1 MISSSFSSSSMVSSS
16 SSCSVRL
23 STLVKKITEIP
34 SPQNAS
40 IISSFYEYM
49 QEKGSSENHQVN
61 NLKVILDFAKF
72 LGPNSFYDV
81 KKREQII
88 CFLNKKIKPLEQD
101 PDKKWI
107 TTWNHYLNRIKLFV
121 RWLYNHYLKQEQNLE
136 VSEEWTTPEFCKIKP
151 KKTRRLSPYLESE
164 IWERDEL
171 LTLIKY
177 EPNIRNKAILSL
189 MWDLNARPHEITLLQ
204 IRNIRL
210 KEKYGEGEIPYEAK
224 TGTGPI
230 LLTTSFCHVRDWL
243 NVHPF
248 KN

>member
-23 STLVKKITEIP
+23 STLVKKIREIP

-49 QEKGSSENHQVN
+49 QEKGSSENNQVN

-72 LGPNSFYDV
+72 LGPDSFYDV

-107 TTWNHYLNRIKLFV
+107 TTWI
-121 RWLYNHYLKQEQNLE
+121 
-136 VSEEWTTPEFCKIKP
+136 I
-151 KKTRRLSPYLESE
+151 
-164 IWERDEL
+164 I
-171 LTLIKY
+171 
-177 EPNIRNKAILSL
+177 
-189 MWDLNARPHEITLLQ
+189 
-204 IRNIRL
+204 
-210 KEKYGEGEIPYEAK
+210 
-224 TGTGPI
+224 
-230 LLTTSFCHVRDWL
+230 
-243 NVHPF
+243 
-248 KN
+248 